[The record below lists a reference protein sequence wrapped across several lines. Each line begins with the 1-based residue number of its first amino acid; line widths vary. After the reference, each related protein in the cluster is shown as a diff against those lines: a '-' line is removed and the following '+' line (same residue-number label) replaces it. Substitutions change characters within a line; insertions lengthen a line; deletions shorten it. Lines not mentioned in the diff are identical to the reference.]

1 MSVVAFHFTI
11 GDEIPEAKWSS
22 YGLWD

>member
-11 GDEIPEAKWSS
+11 GAEIPEAKWST
-22 YGLWD
+22 YGLWN